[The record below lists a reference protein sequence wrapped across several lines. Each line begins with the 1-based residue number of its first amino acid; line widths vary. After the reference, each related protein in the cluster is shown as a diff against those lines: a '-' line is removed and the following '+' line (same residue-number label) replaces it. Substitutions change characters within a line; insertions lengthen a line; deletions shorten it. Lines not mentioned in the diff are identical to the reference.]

1 MVLAYAFV
9 VLSLVYSGAVYVVVV
24 QSARFAGGTI
34 VAFDQVLYE
43 ATSASEVQLGIL
55 ILCGLAASAGFL
67 VVLSLAILRGRYLRR
82 RQEEV
87 YVEDTTRTAG
97 DAALELLLE
106 NRVNELEMS
115 IDRLLVQRDSLV
127 TEVRAAEA
135 RSSRRGKNGRVVI
148 VPESSERLAVVDTPA
163 EPESSERLAVVETP
177 PDPAEAPAA
186 GEAETAGAA
195 EPA

>member
-1 MVLAYAFV
+1 MVLAYIFV
-9 VLSLVYSGAVYVVVV
+9 VASLVYSGAVYIVVA
-24 QSARFAGGTI
+24 QSARAAGGQI
-34 VAFDQVLYE
+34 AVFDEVIYRATTGAE
-43 ATSASEVQLGIL
+43 AQLGIV
-55 ILCGLAASAGFL
+55 ILCGLSASAAFFL
-67 VVLSLAILRGRYLRR
+67 VLSLAYLRGRYLRR

-115 IDRLLVQRDSLV
+115 IDRLLVQRDGLV

-148 VPESSERLAVVDTPA
+148 VPESTERLAVVDPPP

-177 PDPAEAPAA
+177 PEPAPASA
-186 GEAETAGAA
+186 DQA

>member
-1 MVLAYAFV
+1 MVLAYIFV
-9 VLSLVYSGAVYVVVV
+9 VASLIYSGAVYIVVA
-24 QSARFAGGTI
+24 QSARAAGGQI
-34 VAFDQVLYE
+34 ALFDEVVYRATTAAE
-43 ATSASEVQLGIL
+43 AQLGIV
-55 ILCGLAASAGFL
+55 ILCGLSASAAFFL
-67 VVLSLAILRGRYLRR
+67 VLSLAYLRGRYLRR

-115 IDRLLVQRDSLV
+115 IDRLLVQRDALV

-148 VPESSERLAVVDTPA
+148 VPESSERLAVVETPLEP

-177 PDPAEAPAA
+177 PEPAPA
-186 GEAETAGAA
+186 TADQA

>member
-1 MVLAYAFV
+1 MVLAYIFV
-9 VLSLVYSGAVYVVVV
+9 VLSLVYSGAVYIVVA
-24 QSARFAGGTI
+24 QSARAAGGQI
-34 VAFDQVLYE
+34 AVFDEVIYRATTGAE
-43 ATSASEVQLGIL
+43 AQLGIV
-55 ILCGLAASAGFL
+55 ILCGLSASAAFFL
-67 VVLSLAILRGRYLRR
+67 VLSLAYLRGRYLRR

-148 VPESSERLAVVDTPA
+148 VPESSERLAVV
-163 EPESSERLAVVETP
+163 ETP
-177 PDPAEAPAA
+177 PEPADAPAEA
-186 GEAETAGAA
+186 AA
-195 EPA
+195 EPADAAEPA

>member
-1 MVLAYAFV
+1 M
-9 VLSLVYSGAVYVVVV
+9 
-24 QSARFAGGTI
+24 
-34 VAFDQVLYE
+34 
-43 ATSASEVQLGIL
+43 
-55 ILCGLAASAGFL
+55 
-67 VVLSLAILRGRYLRR
+67 LSLAYLRGRYLRR

-115 IDRLLVQRDSLV
+115 IDRLLVQRDALV

-148 VPESSERLAVVDTPA
+148 VPESSERLAVVETPLEP

-177 PDPAEAPAA
+177 PEPAPA
-186 GEAETAGAA
+186 TADQA

>member
-1 MVLAYAFV
+1 MVLAYILV
-9 VLSLVYSGAVYVVVV
+9 VLSLVYSGAVYIVVV

-34 VAFDQVLYE
+34 VAFDRIFYE
-43 ATSASEVQLGIL
+43 ATPGTSEVQLGIL
-55 ILCGLAASAGFL
+55 ILCGLAASAAFL
-67 VVLSLAILRGRYLRR
+67 VVLSLANLRGRYLRR

-148 VPESSERLAVVDTPA
+148 VPESSERLAVV
-163 EPESSERLAVVETP
+163 ETP
-177 PDPAEAPAA
+177 PEPAEAPA
-186 GEAETAGAA
+186 EAAA
-195 EPA
+195 EPADAAEPA